1 MDQPDFGRPCLL
13 DPGLFPSTLMTKK
26 LIYLILLAL
35 LIRLG
40 LIYFQFSGD
49 IRNHLVWGE
58 SVINAGTFGFYGRHF
73 SGFNDANYP
82 PLTIFVFAIFRYLYQ
97 ICNQF
102 IIWQNFNL
110 KFLPSFLIPLFAS
123 LNMQAAFMKIPAIL
137 ADLGIGY
144 LIFKLTKKKF
154 FVFLY
159 LFNPAVIYVSTV
171 WGQIESL
178 PIFFLLLSFFFLPKR
193 YYLSHFAFVLAVLS
207 KQTALWLL
215 PVYLVVWYQQGG
227 AKTLLRGLTLQAIVF
242 VLFYFPFTLSLNP
255 FSLYLATLAGSSTL
269 VSDQALNFW
278 YFLFSG
284 RRIEDSTLLLGISVR
299 LWSLVLLAISGLS
312 VCFWF
317 WKKKMKAAS
326 ALFWISI
333 IAFFWQTRVH
343 ERHLAPA
350 IAFLLVTDYPKKWK
364 ILFYFLL
371 SAYYMYNLFISLRL
385 PFI

>member
-1 MDQPDFGRPCLL
+1 
-13 DPGLFPSTLMTKK
+13 MTKK
-26 LIYLILLAL
+26 LIYLVLLAL
-35 LIRLG
+35 LIRLA
-40 LIYFQFSGD
+40 LVYFQFSGD
-49 IRNHLVWGE
+49 IRNHLAWGE

-215 PVYLVVWYQQGG
+215 PVYLVVWYRRGG
-227 AKTLLRGLTLQAIVF
+227 LKTLLRGLTLQAIVF

-269 VSDQALNFW
+269 ASDQAFNFW

-312 VCFWF
+312 VCFWL
-317 WKKKMKAAS
+317 WKKKITAAS
-326 ALFWISI
+326 ALFWISVV
-333 IAFFWQTRVH
+333 AFFWQTRVH

-350 IAFLLVTDYPKKWK
+350 IVFLLVTDYPKKWK